1 MLNAYRKK
9 RDFKKTSEPAGSS
22 KKQASTRP
30 VFVVQKHAARA
41 LHYDVRLEID
51 GVLKSW
57 AVPKGPPLR
66 PQDKR
71 LAVMTEDHP
80 MEYGSFEGTIPKG
93 EYGAGTVKIWDQGTY
108 QNIKQKK
115 DKTQMPM
122 KSAVKEGQIEV
133 SFSGKKLKGKYALVR
148 TKFGG
153 EKKPSSSAGK
163 NWLMIKM
170 KAR

>member
-1 MLNAYRKK
+1 MLKEYKAK

-22 KKQASTRP
+22 KKHASKRP
-30 VFVVQKHAARA
+30 MFVVQEHHARA

-51 GVLKSW
+51 GVLASW
-57 AVPKGPPLR
+57 AVPKGPPLATS
-66 PQDKR
+66 DKR

-80 MEYGSFEGTIPKG
+80 MEYGSFQGTIPQG
-93 EYGAGTVKIWDQGTY
+93 EYGAGTVKIWDKGTY

-115 DKTQMPM
+115 DKSEMPM
-122 KSAVKEGQIEV
+122 KSCVRQGQIEV
-133 SFSGKKLKGKYALVR
+133 AFSGKRLKGKYALVR
-148 TKFGG
+148 TKFGN
-153 EKKPSSSAGK
+153 ENK